1 MSAAK
6 VIAKGAGRMALI
18 GYGRV
23 STNGQDLAGQ
33 VAELQ
38 AAGCAKIYR
47 EKVSGAKADGKS
59 CASLSAPSSAATC
72 SWSRGL
78 TDWHDRHAIC

>member
-1 MSAAK
+1 MFESRADMIDGHAR
-6 VIAKGAGRMALI
+6 IPITDWLRENATQI
-18 GYGRV
+18 
-23 STNGQDLAGQ
+23 
-33 VAELQ
+33 AELQ

-47 EKVSGAKADGKS
+47 EKVSGAKADRKS